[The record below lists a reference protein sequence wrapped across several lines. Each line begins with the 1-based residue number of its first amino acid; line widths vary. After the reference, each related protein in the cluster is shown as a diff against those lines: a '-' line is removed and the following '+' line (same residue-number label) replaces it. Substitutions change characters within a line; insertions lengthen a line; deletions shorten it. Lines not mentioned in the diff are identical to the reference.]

1 MALMKKHRLEEFIEK
16 LIKEGLFLE
25 AECFG
30 KEKEEILY
38 LTYNS
43 KEAAENTLFICKGAA
58 FKEDYLEEALKQG
71 ALGYISEK
79 RYESCGEVPYILVTD
94 IRKAMPILADM
105 FFNSAWEDINVIG
118 IGGTKGKSTSV
129 YYMKAIVDD
138 YLEAQGKR
146 DSAVISSIDIYDG
159 VVSKESHITTPE
171 AVELQG
177 HIRNAVESGMEFLQM
192 EVSSQALKYGR
203 VDNMKFDVAA
213 FLNISEDHIS
223 PIEHADFEDYFRS
236 KLLIFEKT
244 KTAVVNLD
252 ADFLDRI
259 LEAAKAAEKVVT
271 FSTRSS
277 DADFYAYNIHKE
289 GNGTVFMV
297 KCAEFEDRILEA
309 AKAAEKVVTF
319 STRSSD
325 ADFYAYNIHKE
336 GNGTVFMVKCAEFD
350 KEFVL
355 TMPGLFNVENALA
368 VIAIAS
374 QFQIPVEYMYSGLK
388 RARSSGRMELY
399 TSQDNKVIAVV
410 DYAHNKLSFEKL
422 FSSTKEEYPNYD
434 IISIFGCPGKKAFI
448 RRRDLGTIA
457 GKYAKKV
464 YLAAEDPGY
473 EPVEEIS
480 RDIAQ
485 YVEKEG
491 CPYEMIEDRGE
502 AIKKAIESVERPSI
516 LLITGKGNE
525 TRQKY
530 GCEYI
535 DCPSDVDYVKKY
547 LAEYDERNQ

>member
-1 MALMKKHRLEEFIEK
+1 MAQMINHTMQDFVDLLAGRELLVK
-16 LIKEGLFLE
+16 
-25 AECFG
+25 AECYG
-30 KEKEEILY
+30 KEEVNIQN
-38 LTYNS
+38 LTYDS
-43 KEAAENTLFICKGAA
+43 KEVTENTLFICKGAA
-58 FKEDYLEEALKQG
+58 FKEEYLKEALQKG
-71 ALGYISEK
+71 AIGYVSEK
-79 RYESCGEVPYILVTD
+79 RYETCEGVPYMIVDD
-94 IRKAMPILADM
+94 IRKAMPVLADK
-105 FFNSAWEDINVIG
+105 FFNSAWEDIHVIG

-159 VVSKESHITTPE
+159 VISKESHITTPE

-177 HIRNAVESGMEFLQM
+177 HIRNAVESGMEFVQM

-203 VDNMKFDVAA
+203 VDEMQFDAAA

-223 PIEHADFEDYFRS
+223 PIEHADFEDYFSS
-236 KLLIFEKT
+236 KLLMFQKT

-252 ADFLDRI
+252 ADFAERI
-259 LEAAKAAEKVVT
+259 LEAAKAAEKIVT
-271 FSTRSS
+271 FSTKNA

-297 KCAEFEDRILEA
+297 KCAEFE
-309 AKAAEKVVTF
+309 
-319 STRSSD
+319 
-325 ADFYAYNIHKE
+325 
-336 GNGTVFMVKCAEFD
+336 

-368 VIAIAS
+368 VIAIAA
-374 QFQIPVEYMYSGLK
+374 QFEIPVEYMYSGLK

-399 TSQDNKVIAVV
+399 ASKDNKVIAVV

-422 FSSTKEEYPNYD
+422 FSSTKEEYPDYD

-502 AIKKAIESVERPSI
+502 AIKAAIESVERPSI

-530 GCEYI
+530 GCEYV
-535 DCPSDVDYVKKY
+535 DCPSDVEYVKKY
-547 LAEYDERNQ
+547 LAEYDERH